1 MAIET
6 FGSIIKEEQLKSV
19 DIGIIPNTL
28 VLENLGFFPGYYH
41 ADVSN
46 SNMPDSL
53 FLIMTQK
60 ESTEKILRLT
70 QIIKKQSGIDFEG
83 TPASICIHNNDLH
96 AIRIR
101 KLTSFEQIGEIQ
113 DFYKDLGITFA
124 KAKAIDE
131 IAVIQIKKIF
141 TIEKIDD
148 NLWKDEKRNMF
159 YLEIKDQITWS
170 HFRKIIKQLRNNVQ
184 LTAFDAALG
193 VIYASEVH
201 DMIRI
206 YTKTL
211 TIDELKQLQVKF
223 SELIEKS
230 YK

>member
-6 FGSIIKEEQLKSV
+6 FGSIIKEEKLKTV

-28 VLENLGFFPGYYH
+28 VLENLGLFPGYYH

-46 SNMPDSL
+46 NAMPDSL
-53 FLIMTQK
+53 FLVMTQK

-70 QIIKKQSGIDFEG
+70 QIIKKQSSIDFEG
-83 TPASICIHNNDLH
+83 TPATICIHNNDLH

-101 KLTSFEQIGEIQ
+101 QLTSFEQIGEIQ
-113 DFYKDLGITFA
+113 NFYRDLGITLS
-124 KAKAIDE
+124 KSKNINE
-131 IAVIQIKKIF
+131 IAVIKIKKIF
-141 TIEKIDD
+141 TIDQVENNI
-148 NLWKDEKRNMF
+148 WKDEERNMF
-159 YLEIKDQITWS
+159 YLKVNEQLTWS
-170 HFRKIIKQLRNNVQ
+170 HFRKIIVQLRNNIE

-206 YTKTL
+206 YTKSL
-211 TIDELKQLQVKF
+211 NMDELKQLQSKF
-223 SELIEKS
+223 TELIEKS
-230 YK
+230 FK